1 MTGIRTALAAGTF
14 NEDVIALEAH
24 KAAQAAG
31 PAPTIIAGT
40 PAPEPLPL
48 DPAPVTHLTTRRL
61 ARAVPANQ
69 RPLPRLE
76 QWDELLQIRRKDS
89 S

>member
-14 NEDVIALEAH
+14 KEDVIALEAR

-31 PAPTIIAGT
+31 RAPTVTASA
-40 PAPEPLPL
+40 PAPEPLDL
-48 DPAPVTHLTTRRL
+48 APAPVTPLTARRL
-61 ARAVPANQ
+61 ARALSSDQ

-76 QWDELLQIRRKDS
+76 QWDELLRLRRKDS